1 MVYDELRHMARGYLG
16 RERGDHT
23 LQPTALV
30 HEAYLRLVDH
40 TQINWQSRAHFY
52 GIAARVM
59 RQVLVDHAR
68 RQTAAKRGA
77 RAEVLP
83 LEVAGEIV
91 APSRIDFEA
100 LDGVLQA
107 LARVGPRQ
115 GEVVELKFF
124 GGLTNQ
130 EIGEILQVSERT
142 VANDWEFARSW
153 LKRELGE
160 SRSSP

>member
-1 MVYDELRHMARGYLG
+1 M
-16 RERGDHT
+16 
-23 LQPTALV
+23 
-30 HEAYLRLVDH
+30 
-40 TQINWQSRAHFY
+40 
-52 GIAARVM
+52 
-59 RQVLVDHAR
+59 
-68 RQTAAKRGA
+68 
-77 RAEVLP
+77 LP

-100 LDGVLQA
+100 LDGALQA

-142 VANDWEFARSW
+142 VAND
-153 LKRELGE
+153 
-160 SRSSP
+160 